1 MVRTKAIKRKYGKG
15 SRKCVKCGS
24 MRGIISKYNLAY
36 CRRCF
41 MEVAPQIG
49 FRKYR

>member
-41 MEVAPQIG
+41 REDAKGLG
-49 FRKYR
+49 FTKYH

>member
-1 MVRTKAIKRKYGKG
+1 MRTKAIKRKYGKG

-24 MRGIISKYNLAY
+24 FKGIVRKYNLMY

-41 MEVAPQIG
+41 REVAASIG
-49 FRKYR
+49 FHKYR